1 MTGQDVGCMES
12 RSPQA
17 PPLGTLFTVSHVLM
31 SAMYLLPQESKA
43 LLTSDSPGFGSCGP
57 IIHVC

>member
-1 MTGQDVGCMES
+1 MES
-12 RSPQA
+12 QSPQA
-17 PPLGTLFTVSHVLM
+17 PPLGTLFTVSYVLI

-57 IIHVC
+57 IIHIC